1 VTPGAKGR
9 PNYHIRL
16 EVEMLTTLMIVL
28 AALWLLGVTTSYTMG
43 GLIHVLLVAA
53 VVMLLLKMF
62 RDRRP
67 ASG

>member
-1 VTPGAKGR
+1 
-9 PNYHIRL
+9 
-16 EVEMLTTLMIVL
+16 MLTTLVIVF
-28 AALWLLGVTTSYTMG
+28 AALWLLGMATSYTLG

-53 VVMLLLKMF
+53 VTIMLLKMF